1 MSGKDPE
8 IGLDLEAVEAAAARG
23 HALDFPRTA
32 ISDVLDAIVGSFHV
46 IINWSWVLLIIL
58 IVINVTLRYMV
69 GTNYIAMEEL
79 QWHLFAVGWMIGLAY
94 AVKLDG
100 HVRVDVIAD
109 RLRPR
114 TRAWIEFFGLLLFVL
129 PLCYIMLTNGWPFV
143 ERAWSINEVSAAPG
157 GLTNRWAIK
166 AVILL
171 AFALLGLAALSRL
184 LRVSAFL
191 FGFPAP
197 RRA

>member
-1 MSGKDPE
+1 MSKRDPE
-8 IGLDLEAVEAAAARG
+8 IDLDLEAVEAAAARG

-32 ISDVLDAIVGSFHV
+32 ISDVIDSLVAAFHV
-46 IINWSWVLLIIL
+46 IINWIWVLLIVL
-58 IVINVTLRYMV
+58 IVVNVTLRYMI

-79 QWHLFAVGWMIGLAY
+79 QWHLFAIGWMIGLAY

-100 HVRVDVIAD
+100 HVRVDVLAD

-114 TRAWIEFFGLLLFVL
+114 TRAWIELIGILIFVL

-143 ERAWSINEVSAAPG
+143 QRAWTINEISAAPG